1 MFYNGVPPLRNSDRT
16 VVSVSIEFQSNSQR
30 DARFHCKAYDY
41 SRADWD
47 GLRDHVRAVPWEDIF
62 ILLLVLANFVNRFG
76 LELMYISLIAN
87 IRSSH
92 THLHGF

>member
-1 MFYNGVPPLRNSDRT
+1 MVFPLLGNSAH
-16 VVSVSIEFQSNSQR
+16 VFVSVSIDFPSNSQR
-30 DARFHCKAYDY
+30 DTLFHCIAYDY

-47 GLRDHVRAVPWEDIF
+47 GLRDHVRAVPGEDIF
-62 ILLLVLANFVNRFG
+62 KLLLVLVNFARGFG

-87 IRSSH
+87 ITSSL

>member
-1 MFYNGVPPLRNSDRT
+1 MRNSDHT

-30 DARFHCKAYDY
+30 DARFHCIAYDY

-47 GLRDHVRAVPWEDIF
+47 GLRDHVRAVPGEDIF
-62 ILLLVLANFVNRFG
+62 KLLLVLVNFARGFG

-87 IRSSH
+87 ITSSL